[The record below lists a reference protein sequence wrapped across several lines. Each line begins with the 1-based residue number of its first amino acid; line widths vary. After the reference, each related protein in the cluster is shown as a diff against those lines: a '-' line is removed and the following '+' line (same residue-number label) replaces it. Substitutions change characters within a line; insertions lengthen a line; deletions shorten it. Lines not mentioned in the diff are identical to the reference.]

1 MLRSKIEVYR
11 AAGFA
16 SVSDDAA
23 RGNAGKLE
31 RRADVQARI
40 AYLSRDEEAKH
51 RETRRRLEER
61 LWLWHDADAT
71 DFWETVEV
79 PMRDKHGKVL
89 CGADGKPVMRKINQ
103 PKTFD
108 QLTVEQ
114 RKCIESISVTNS
126 GKIYFKIYSAAEANE
141 QLRKLHNIGPAVR
154 GDDDVRRLSDAEL
167 IAQLAQQAEE
177 LGIRIQIDLS
187 YRLGGDQ

>member
-1 MLRSKIEVYR
+1 MH
-11 AAGFA
+11 
-16 SVSDDAA
+16 
-23 RGNAGKLE
+23 
-31 RRADVQARI
+31 ARI

-51 RETRRRLEER
+51 REARKRLEER

-71 DFWETVEV
+71 DYWETVEV
-79 PMRDKHGKVL
+79 EARDKHGKIL
-89 CGADGKPVMRKINQ
+89 RDADGKPVMRKVNR

-126 GKIYFKIYSAAEANE
+126 GEIYFKIYSAAEANE
-141 QLRKLHNIGPAVR
+141 QLRRLHNIGPAQR
-154 GDDDVRRLSDAEL
+154 GDHDVRRLSDVEL
-167 IAQLAQQAEE
+167 IARLAEQAEG
-177 LGIRIQIDLS
+177 LGIQIDLS